1 VKLKE
6 LKTNFPEILS
16 VATLEPGLSDDAEVE
31 LVQEPAIV
39 ALAEETEQ
47 DKDRRIAEL
56 EATLNDTNKKLA
68 ELVNKDSQKT
78 DIVINIDK
86 ANVRKANNPLILAFR
101 KLKR

>member
-1 VKLKE
+1 MKLKE